1 MLYLVLSLWI
11 INALIILFEKR
22 NLRILIYTGAF
33 GLISALAFLLMGSPD
48 VAMAEAAISAFTMVF
63 FIVCLNRYYGLGAD
77 IKDTKQGASPKK
89 VNYFTRY
96 GLPLLFTLG
105 SMALF
110 VYFIPDNV
118 VNPYLKDLYLFRFM
132 EDVGGY
138 NPVTAIY
145 LRYRVYDTMF
155 EALMLV
161 IAVVAAIHLS
171 KFGEAAVKE
180 GQQSEIAN
188 VGMAIFALRITSPI
202 LLLFGIYLIAN
213 GHISA
218 GGGFQGGLLIAIF
231 FVVRYMVYNVYD
243 LPVDKI
249 VKIEKA
255 VFITIALLSTVVVF
269 QGLWTIMDSPP
280 YQEIFLIFMN
290 ILIGAKVACSFIILF
305 YRFIAIERK

>member
-33 GLISALAFLLMGSPD
+33 GLISALAFLLFGSPD

-77 IKDTKQGASPKK
+77 IKDTQQSVPKK
-89 VNYFTRY
+89 INYFRRY
-96 GLPLLFTLG
+96 GLPLVFVLF
-105 SMALF
+105 SMGLF
-110 VYFIPDNV
+110 IYFIPDNIV
-118 VNPYLKDLYLFRFM
+118 DPYLKNLYLLRFM
-132 EDVGGY
+132 EDIGGY

-202 LLLFGIYLIAN
+202 LLIFGIYLIAN
-213 GHISA
+213 GHITA
-218 GGGFQGGLLIAIF
+218 GGGFQGGLLIATF

-255 VFITIALLSTVVVF
+255 VFITIALLAAAIVF
-269 QGLWTIMDSPP
+269 QGLFGIMDVPP
-280 YQEIFLIFMN
+280 YQELYLIFMN
-290 ILIGAKVACSFIILF
+290 ILIGAKVACSFILLF